1 MAGSSPPKSMALLF
15 YFCVLAGGLAL
26 LWLVPNIFLKLL
38 GVPLLLY
45 GLFCIVVTVDWKR
58 RK

>member
-1 MAGSSPPKSMALLF
+1 MALLF